1 MASMTV
7 SQLRNNRAEMVKDLE
22 EINWLLDDLIQEQS
36 QTGNNTLNLQ
46 KEIMRLK
53 RVKRSLI
60 KSLSDFEFMLTGDY
74 SVKIQQEIERVKEVI
89 KSNREE
95 VNKFTRMLQVP
106 L

>member
-1 MASMTV
+1 
-7 SQLRNNRAEMVKDLE
+7 
-22 EINWLLDDLIQEQS
+22 
-36 QTGNNTLNLQ
+36 
-46 KEIMRLK
+46 MRLK

-95 VNKFTRMLQVP
+95 VNKFTRML
-106 L
+106 